1 MIDMI
6 QSLFQHQEWA
16 DRELLA
22 VVWTHRKAAED
33 DRLRATL
40 HHIATVQRAFLSLFL
55 ARPFDIAKEIEVPA
69 SLETVE
75 ALFHDAHRA
84 GLSFVAG
91 LKEPDLARV
100 IEMPWIPGARP
111 TLAQAIMQVIMHSQN
126 HRGQCLS
133 RLRELGATPPTLD
146 FIRWVRD
153 RPGLNSDRSVV

>member
-1 MIDMI
+1 MIEMI

-22 VVWTHRKAAED
+22 VIWTHPKAAED

-40 HHIATVQRAFLSLFL
+40 HHTATVQRAFLSLFL

-84 GLSFVAG
+84 EMFVAG
-91 LKEPDLARV
+91 LKEPDLARI
-100 IEMPWIPGARP
+100 IEMAWIPGAHP
-111 TLAQAIMQVIMHSQN
+111 TLAQALMQVVMHSQN

-153 RPGLNSDRSVV
+153 RPCLNSDRGVV

>member
-1 MIDMI
+1 MIEMI

-16 DRELLA
+16 DRRLLA
-22 VVWTHRKAAED
+22 VVSMHPQAAED

-55 ARPFDIAKEIEVPA
+55 ARPFDLAKEIEVPA

-84 GLSFVAG
+84 EMSFVAG
-91 LKEPDLARV
+91 LKEPDLTRV
-100 IEMPWIPGARP
+100 IEVPWIPGLRP
-111 TLAQAIMQVIMHSQN
+111 TLAQALMQVVMHSQN

-133 RLRELGATPPTLD
+133 RLRELGATPPTVD
-146 FIRWVRD
+146 FIAWLRE
-153 RPGLNSDRSVV
+153 RPAAAQA